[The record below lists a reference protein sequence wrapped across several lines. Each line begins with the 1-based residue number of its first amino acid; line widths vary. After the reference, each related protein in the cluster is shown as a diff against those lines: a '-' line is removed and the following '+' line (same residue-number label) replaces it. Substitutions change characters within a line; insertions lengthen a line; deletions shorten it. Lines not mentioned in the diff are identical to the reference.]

1 MDKAAVIAISI
12 VIAIHTIITCV
23 FVSHEVDRA
32 ERWLDIS
39 IKNTD
44 RDVNE
49 KFRDIGYDLKSIRG
63 ALKELRDSLKE
74 LRDSLTPE
82 DNEDTMVSIKDVI
95 ATLEKMR
102 EV

>member
-32 ERWLDIS
+32 KRWL
-39 IKNTD
+39 KYTD
-44 RDVNE
+44 RDVEE
-49 KFRDIGYDLKSIRG
+49 KFRDVGYDLKSIRG
-63 ALKELRDSLKE
+63 ALRELGGTLEELKE
-74 LRDSLTPE
+74 SLTE
-82 DNEDTMVSIKDVI
+82 NDEDTMVSINEVI